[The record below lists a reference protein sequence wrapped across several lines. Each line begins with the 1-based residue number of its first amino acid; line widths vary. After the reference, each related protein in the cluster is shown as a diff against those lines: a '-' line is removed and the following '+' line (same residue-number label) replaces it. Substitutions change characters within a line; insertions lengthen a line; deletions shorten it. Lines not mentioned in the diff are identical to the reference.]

1 MYRAVILLL
10 FLMWPVVSPAA
21 LPLISPAKDL
31 RYLDQDPEVRQK
43 FLKQREELVKNAL
56 QEIRR
61 LLKTAKPAD
70 QKILKEASDM
80 LSRLPLLWSKI
91 RTELETQ
98 ERPLPI
104 DLRQIK
110 GPPYSLKTF
119 EMLLDQD
126 FQLQEEIKALKEKLS
141 FQRREFKRLEDGLE
155 QLYLE
160 YTNLWNKDPRPP
172 KAYLRLAELL
182 TLQARYALAKLELE
196 RNSTYQER
204 LANLATDLEKT
215 LQRVFLHL
223 IITSKDL
230 AEIKA
235 RLVTLQKKAKA
246 LKASLEEERQI
257 VEKALAL
264 VNIQLL
270 KAEEK
275 ASSSK
280 ALFLQKRW
288 ELAKERLEL
297 ELDLLSKREEF
308 LQLKIRRVRFWREW
322 LGCYRRCS
330 RREMVKE
337 LKHLKQE
344 YFDFKTALENFER
357 SLEYLS
363 RRLLALQGA
372 ISLHA
377 GELKGTKGGERE
389 ALSQLLAEEKR
400 FNQEALKTQQ
410 FYQEAVQYLKQ
421 TRHHLGVVV
430 SLWQIKIGLFGNLL
444 SRLWQTLERVLQKI
458 NFFLHYPLW
467 TLRGTTFTVLSLFK
481 ALAVLVLGIL
491 FLKLLRWRLERLLVD
506 RFNMAPGLVNSLST
520 LSYYTLLLLV
530 LLVALSTA
538 GINMNQVALIFG
550 ALGVGIG
557 FGLQTI
563 ANNFISGLIILTE
576 RSLKVGDLVELEDGT
591 LGVVKRINIRSTIIQ
606 TFDGLDLIVPNA
618 EFISG
623 RVATW
628 TYEDDW
634 RRLRIPFGVA
644 YGSDPEK
651 VKEVVLQAARRVEIT
666 EEDDQHPIRVWFKGF
681 GDSSLDFELVV
692 WIRLYHMCPKTSML
706 SDYYYALYKALN
718 EAGIEIPFPQ
728 RDLHLRSIAPKALQD
743 LKNLHQE
750 GENG

>member
-1 MYRAVILLL
+1 MYRIVILLV
-10 FLMWPVVSPAA
+10 FLMWPVVSPVA

-31 RYLDQDPEVRQK
+31 RYIDQDPEVRQK

-61 LLKTAKPAD
+61 LLKTAEPAD
-70 QKILKEASDM
+70 QEILKEASDM

-91 RTELETQ
+91 HTELETQ
-98 ERPLPI
+98 ERPLPV
-104 DLRQIK
+104 DLGQIK

-141 FQRREFKRLEDGLE
+141 FQRQEFKRLEDGLE

-160 YTNLWNKDPRPP
+160 YTNLWDRDPRPP

-204 LANLATDLEKT
+204 LADLATDLEKT

-246 LKASLEEERQI
+246 L
-257 VEKALAL
+257 
-264 VNIQLL
+264 
-270 KAEEK
+270 
-275 ASSSK
+275 
-280 ALFLQKRW
+280 FLQKRW
-288 ELAKERLEL
+288 ELAEERLEL

-308 LQLKIRRVRFWREW
+308 LQLKIRRARFWREW
-322 LGCYRRCS
+322 LGCYHRCS
-330 RREMVKE
+330 RQEMVKE

-344 YFDFKTALENFER
+344 YFDFKTALEDFER

-372 ISLHA
+372 ISLHI
-377 GELKGTKGGERE
+377 GEIKGTKGGERE

-430 SLWQIKIGLFGNLL
+430 GLWQVKIGLLGNLL
-444 SRLWQTLERVLQKI
+444 SRLRQTLERVLQKI
-458 NFFLHYPLW
+458 SFFLHYPLW

-481 ALAVLVLGIL
+481 ALAVLILGIL

-576 RSLKVGDLVELEDGT
+576 RSLKVGDLVELEDGP
-591 LGVVKRINIRSTIIQ
+591 LGVVKRINIRRTIIQ

-651 VKEVVLQAARRVEIT
+651 VKEVVLQTARRVEIT

-692 WIRLYHMCPKTSML
+692 WIRLYHMRPKTSML

-728 RDLHLRSIAPKALQD
+728 RDLHLRSIAPKALQEI
-743 LKNLHQE
+743 KNLRQE

>member
-1 MYRAVILLL
+1 MYRIVILLV
-10 FLMWPVVSPAA
+10 FLMWPVVSPVA

-61 LLKTAKPAD
+61 LLKTAEPAD
-70 QKILKEASDM
+70 QEILKEASDM

-91 RTELETQ
+91 HTELETQ
-98 ERPLPI
+98 ERPLPV
-104 DLRQIK
+104 DLGQIK

-141 FQRREFKRLEDGLE
+141 FQRQEFKRLEDGLE

-204 LANLATDLEKT
+204 LADLATDLEKT

-246 LKASLEEERQI
+246 L
-257 VEKALAL
+257 
-264 VNIQLL
+264 
-270 KAEEK
+270 
-275 ASSSK
+275 
-280 ALFLQKRW
+280 FLQKRW

-308 LQLKIRRVRFWREW
+308 LQLKIRRARFWREW

-344 YFDFKTALENFER
+344 YFDFKTALEDFER
-357 SLEYLS
+357 SLEYFS

-372 ISLHA
+372 ISLHI
-377 GELKGTKGGERE
+377 GEIKGTKGGERE
-389 ALSQLLAEEKR
+389 ALSQLLAKEKR

-430 SLWQIKIGLFGNLL
+430 GLWQVKIGLLGNLL
-444 SRLWQTLERVLQKI
+444 SRLRQTLERVLQKI
-458 NFFLHYPLW
+458 SFFLHYPLW

-481 ALAVLVLGIL
+481 ALAVLILGIL

-576 RSLKVGDLVELEDGT
+576 RSLKVGDLVELEDGP
-591 LGVVKRINIRSTIIQ
+591 LGVVKRINIRRTIIQ

-651 VKEVVLQAARRVEIT
+651 VKEVVLQTARRVEIT

-692 WIRLYHMCPKTSML
+692 WIRLYHMRPKTSML

-728 RDLHLRSIAPKALQD
+728 RDLHLRSIAPKALQEI
-743 LKNLHQE
+743 KNLRQE